1 MTPSKLLRRVSAS
14 CLLAASALLAG
25 CASSY
30 VDTATREIPVSA
42 MKKIAQPKPVQL
54 VFEFQTKGAP
64 NPRATEFLKEA
75 VTEQV
80 KASGLFSA
88 VGTQGV
94 EGGAM
99 LNVALNNIPLT
110 DNAAAQGF
118 VTGLT
123 FGLAGSA
130 VTDGYVCTASYLAS
144 GAQAPL
150 VSTAKHAIH
159 TTMGNAG
166 APANAKKSA
175 GMEEAIRT
183 MTREVLSNALNGLA
197 LNPSFN

>member
-1 MTPSKLLRRVSAS
+1 MTLTILLHRVSTS
-14 CLLAASALLAG
+14 CLFAASALLAG

-42 MKKIAQPKPVQL
+42 MKKVAQPKPVQL

-75 VTEQV
+75 VTEQI

-88 VGTQGV
+88 VGPQAV
-94 EGGAM
+94 EGGTM

-123 FGLAGSA
+123 FGLAGTA
-130 VTDGYVCTASYLAS
+130 VTDGYVCTASYLAPGS
-144 GAQAPL
+144 QAPL
-150 VSTAKHAIH
+150 VSTARHAIH
-159 TTMGNAG
+159 TTMGNAS

-175 GMEEAIRT
+175 GVEDAIRT
-183 MTREVLSNALNGLA
+183 MTREVLSNTLNGLA
-197 LNPSFN
+197 QNPSFN